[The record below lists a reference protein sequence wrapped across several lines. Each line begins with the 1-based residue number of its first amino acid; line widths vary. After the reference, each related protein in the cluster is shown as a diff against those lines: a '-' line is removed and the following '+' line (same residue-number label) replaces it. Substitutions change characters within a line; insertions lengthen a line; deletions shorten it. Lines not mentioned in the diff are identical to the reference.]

1 MIYHDIKSSGSN
13 ESDKYMTFYK
23 FYNVYLVFTIV
34 YIRMIWCKYRNCP
47 SLCPLFGLCIVLIC
61 ATQKYRYPT
70 SNSKFHLFDKCWY
83 YQTLHYN
90 FLLERFLS
98 CIKQYDTHIIIF
110 LNCQPMIYP
119 IARRTIYFLPC
130 NCRAIAVKN
139 YTWYIWD
146 LVLCS
151 DWTTIIVNVILLHC
165 NKCELNDLSRHFF
178 VLNPKDLIVYDKK
191 LTTC

>member
-1 MIYHDIKSSGSN
+1 MTLIITFDRTLMIYHDIKSSGSN
-13 ESDKYMTFYK
+13 ESDKYMTFYN

-98 CIKQYDTHIIIF
+98 YTRIENLSKGFRLIYLLWQNVWYDGTM
-110 LNCQPMIYP
+110 P
-119 IARRTIYFLPC
+119 
-130 NCRAIAVKN
+130 
-139 YTWYIWD
+139 
-146 LVLCS
+146 
-151 DWTTIIVNVILLHC
+151 LLQV
-165 NKCELNDLSRHFF
+165 F
-178 VLNPKDLIVYDKK
+178 
-191 LTTC
+191 